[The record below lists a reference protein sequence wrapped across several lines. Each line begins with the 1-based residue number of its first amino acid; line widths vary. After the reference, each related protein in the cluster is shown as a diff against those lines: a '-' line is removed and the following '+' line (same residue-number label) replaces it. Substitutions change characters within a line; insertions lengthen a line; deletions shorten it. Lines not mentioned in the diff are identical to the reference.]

1 MVRKNLFN
9 RHHYRQHYL
18 PDRFHVK
25 YDAIWLAVAMNAIS
39 QRSLFNRDMSLENK
53 VFGAQPLCIHSINVW
68 KRGGLIWIHY
78 IKVPIVNDLTN
89 RGRQIGLTNG
99 FPDDGR
105 GARGVSTSKALNP
118 TMARTIYVIAG
129 ELVRLVGVLNSL
141 RPTLES
147 LFHRIVLYS
156 QPQHRVEALKV
167 VKEVCFLV
175 WIVFFN

>member
-1 MVRKNLFN
+1 M
-9 RHHYRQHYL
+9 
-18 PDRFHVK
+18 
-25 YDAIWLAVAMNAIS
+25 I
-39 QRSLFNRDMSLENK
+39 
-53 VFGAQPLCIHSINVW
+53 
-68 KRGGLIWIHY
+68 Y
-78 IKVPIVNDLTN
+78 IKFFVYIRRQVLCPALIQLLGSPMNDLTN

-175 WIVFFN
+175 